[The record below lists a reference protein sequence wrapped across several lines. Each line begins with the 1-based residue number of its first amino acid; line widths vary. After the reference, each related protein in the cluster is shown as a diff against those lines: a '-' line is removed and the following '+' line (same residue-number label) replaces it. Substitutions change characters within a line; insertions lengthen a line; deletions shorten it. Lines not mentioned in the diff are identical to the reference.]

1 MASKLKTRIGSLEM
15 NNPLLTASGTYGN
28 GREYSSIIDLNCWGA
43 LVTKGLTLEPRAGNS
58 GVRIVETPA
67 GILNSIG
74 LQNPGIEY
82 FLREEVP
89 FLEELEVPVIANI
102 AGRRI
107 RDYEELARRLD
118 PISAVAALEVNVSCP
133 NVREGGLAFG
143 TNPDLVFEI
152 TSRLR
157 KITAK
162 PLIIKLT
169 PNVAS
174 VGAIAVQAEKAGADA
189 VSLINT
195 LMGMEID
202 IERQKPMLGNIVGGL
217 SGPAVKPVA
226 LRMVYQVFRQIKI
239 PIIGMGGITK
249 GEDAVAFLLAGA
261 RAVAL
266 GTVNFVNP
274 QAPVEIKEYIGQYMQ
289 RHNFSNVEE
298 MVGLAHQE
306 RED

>member
-1 MASKLKTRIGSLEM
+1 MEPKIQSRIGSLEL

-28 GREYSSIIDLNCWGA
+28 GREYSNYIDLHCWGG
-43 LVTKGLTLEPRAGNS
+43 LVTKGLTLESRSGNS
-58 GVRIVETPA
+58 GIIIVETAA

-82 FLREEVP
+82 FIKEELP
-89 FLEELEVPVIANI
+89 FLEKLKIPVIVNI

-118 PISAVAALEVNVSCP
+118 PFSTVSALEVNVSCP

-143 TNPDLVFEI
+143 TNPGLVYEI
-152 TSRLR
+152 TARLR
-157 KITAK
+157 EITTK

-169 PNVAS
+169 PNVAD
-174 VGAIAVQAEKAGADA
+174 VGEIAIQAEKAGADA

-202 IERQKPMLGNIVGGL
+202 VERQKPMLGNIVGGL

-226 LRMVYQVFRQIKI
+226 LRMIYQVYRQIKI

-261 RAVAL
+261 RAIAL

-274 QAPVEIKEYIGQYMQ
+274 KAPLEIKNYLLDYMR
-289 RHNFSNVEE
+289 RHNFSSLEE
-298 MVGLAHQE
+298 MVGLAHRE

>member
-1 MASKLKTRIGSLEM
+1 MNSKLKTKIGSLQL

-28 GREYSSIIDLNCWGA
+28 GKEFSSFLDLHSWGG
-43 LVTKGLTLEPRAGNS
+43 LVTKGLTLDSRTGNS
-58 GVRIVETPA
+58 GIRIVETPA

-82 FLREEVP
+82 FLREEIP
-89 FLEELEVPVIANI
+89 FLEKLEIPVIANI

-118 PISAVAALEVNVSCP
+118 PVPAVSALEVNVSCP

-143 TNPDLVFEI
+143 TNPALIYEI

-157 KITAK
+157 VITDK

-169 PNVAS
+169 PNVTD
-174 VGAIAVQAEKAGADA
+174 VGAIALQAEKAGADA

-195 LMGMEID
+195 LLGMEID
-202 IERQKPMLGNIVGGL
+202 IEQKKPLLGNVVGGL
-217 SGPAVKPVA
+217 SGPAVRPVA
-226 LRMVYQVFRQIKI
+226 LRMIYQVYRQISI
-239 PIIGMGGITK
+239 PIIGMGGITR
-249 GEDAVAFLLAGA
+249 GEDAVAFILAGA

-274 QAPVEIKEYIGQYMQ
+274 RAPLEIREYILKYME
-289 RHNFSNVEE
+289 RHNFSSLNS

-306 RED
+306 REA

>member
-1 MASKLKTRIGSLEM
+1 MTPKLNTKIGSLNLE
-15 NNPLLTASGTYGN
+15 NPLLTASGTYGN
-28 GREYSSIIDLNCWGA
+28 GREYSDLVDLKSWGG
-43 LVTKGLTLEPRAGNS
+43 LVTKGLTLEPRSGNK

-82 FLREEVP
+82 FVREEIP
-89 FLEELEVPVIANI
+89 FLEKQEIPVIVNI

-107 RDYEELARRLD
+107 RDYEELTRRLD
-118 PISAVAALEVNVSCP
+118 PFPCISAFEVNVSCP

-143 TNPDLVFEI
+143 TNPGLVYEI

-157 KITAK
+157 EVTQK

-169 PNVAS
+169 PNVAD
-174 VGAIAVQAEKAGADA
+174 VGAIAIQAEKAGADA

-202 IERQKPMLGNIVGGL
+202 IETCRPLLGNTVGGL

-226 LRMVYQVFRQIKI
+226 LRMVYQVYRQVKI

-261 RAVAL
+261 RAIAL

-274 QAPVEIKEYIGQYMQ
+274 KAPLEIKEFIFDYMK
-289 RHNFSNVEE
+289 RHNFSSLEN
-298 MVGLAHQE
+298 MVGVAHQE
-306 RED
+306 KEA